1 MAALLLFQRALND
14 DGYVTI
20 RPPNRLGK
28 SGHGGITT
36 QITCTF
42 AYSMPDSPS
51 RYVRVLA
58 WFDHVL
64 IQPLYTARV
73 RRLILQS
80 FPFWIASLLTGLM
93 AVGYEKVFA
102 WAEEVSFVWLRRE
115 PLLAF
120 GLTPLAFLGS
130 WALVKWLAPAARG
143 SGIPQVMAG
152 IELSNPAQHRHTA
165 YLLSL
170 RVAVV
175 KILSSVVLLL
185 GGGVIGREGPTI
197 QVAAAIFR
205 TINRLQPAGWPQ
217 LSRQIAL
224 VTGGA
229 AGLAAAFNTP
239 LGGIVFVVEELT
251 QIHLSRFRM
260 AVFSA
265 VIIAGL
271 TAQQFLGP
279 YLYLGFPKI
288 TSPAGWY
295 QALVMVA
302 AIACGLAGAYFAKTL
317 LWLNGYRKR
326 FATPLAQAG
335 WVVGCGLLLAGLA
348 YGVGTDGVGTGKP
361 IINRLLFQNDGV
373 TPGYL
378 FPVRFAGMALS
389 YSSGGAGG
397 VFATSLSAGALLGDS
412 IARLAHV
419 AVADRN
425 LLILVSM
432 VGFLTGVVRSPF
444 TAAILVL
451 EMTDRHSAI
460 FQLLI
465 GAMLAQAVAALV
477 DPHSLYEHLRQGFIR
492 ETLSQEEL
500 PTTTVAATPAVPTPR
515 P

>member
-1 MAALLLFQRALND
+1 
-14 DGYVTI
+14 
-20 RPPNRLGK
+20 
-28 SGHGGITT
+28 
-36 QITCTF
+36 
-42 AYSMPDSPS
+42 MPDLPS
-51 RYVRVLA
+51 RYARVLA
-58 WFDHVL
+58 GFDRIL

-80 FPFWIASLLTGLM
+80 FPFWVASLLTGLM
-93 AVGYEKVFA
+93 AVGYERVFA
-102 WAEEVSFVWLRRE
+102 WAEAISFRWLQHL
-115 PLLAF
+115 PALTF
-120 GLTPLAFLGS
+120 VLTPLAFLAS
-130 WALVKWLAPAARG
+130 WALVHWLAPAARG

-152 IELSNPAQHRHTA
+152 IELSNPVQHRHTA

-170 RVAVV
+170 RVVSV
-175 KILSSVVLLL
+175 KVLSSVVLLL

-197 QVAAAIFR
+197 HVSAAIFR

-271 TAQQFLGP
+271 TAQQFLGS
-279 YLYLGFPKI
+279 YLYLGFPKV

-295 QALVMVA
+295 QALVMA
-302 AIACGLAGAYFAKTL
+302 AAVACGLAGAYFGKTL
-317 LWLNGYRKR
+317 LLLNRYRKQ
-326 FATPLAQAG
+326 FTTPLAQAG
-335 WVVGCGLLLAGLA
+335 WVVGCGLLLAGLV
-348 YGVGTDGVGTGKP
+348 YLVGPDGMGTGKP
-361 IINRLLFQNDGV
+361 IINRLLFQNSGV

-378 FPVRFAGMALS
+378 FPVRFMGMALS

-397 VFATSLSAGALLGDS
+397 IFSTALSAGALLGDG

-419 AVADRN
+419 AVPDRN

-492 ETLSQEEL
+492 ETLSQEVPPAPPETA
-500 PTTTVAATPAVPTPR
+500 TTGAAQPR
-515 P
+515 

>member
-1 MAALLLFQRALND
+1 MLAKRTLND
-14 DGYVTI
+14 EGCVTI
-20 RPPNRLGK
+20 RPPNRLEN
-28 SGHGGITT
+28 SGRGGVAAPITR
-36 QITCTF
+36 TF
-42 AYSMPDSPS
+42 TASMPDSPS
-51 RYVRVLA
+51 RYARALA
-58 WFDHVL
+58 WFDRVF

-102 WAEEVSFVWLRRE
+102 WAEEVSFSWLRRE

-120 GLTPLAFLGS
+120 GLTPLAFLVS
-130 WALVKWLAPAARG
+130 WALVKRFAPAARG

-152 IELSNPAQHRHTA
+152 IELSNPGQHRYTG

-170 RVAVV
+170 RVAGV
-175 KILSSVVLLL
+175 KVLSSVVLLL

-197 QVAAAIFR
+197 QVSAAIFR
-205 TINRLQPAGWPQ
+205 AINRLQPAGWPQ

-251 QIHLSRFRM
+251 QIHLSRFRL

-271 TAQQFLGP
+271 TAQQFLGS

-295 QALVMVA
+295 QVLVMVA
-302 AIACGLAGAYFAKTL
+302 AVACGLAGAYFAKTL
-317 LWLNGYRKR
+317 LWLNGYRRR
-326 FATPLAQAG
+326 FVTLQAQAG

-348 YGVGTDGVGTGKP
+348 YLVGPDGVGTGKP
-361 IINRLLFQNDGV
+361 IINRLLFQNNGV
-373 TPGYL
+373 TAGYL

-397 VFATSLSAGALLGDS
+397 VFATSLSAGALLGDG
-412 IARLAHV
+412 IAQLAQV

-492 ETLSQEEL
+492 ETLSQEAPAAPAE
-500 PTTTVAATPAVPTPR
+500 TTAPRAAQP
-515 P
+515 

>member
-1 MAALLLFQRALND
+1 
-14 DGYVTI
+14 
-20 RPPNRLGK
+20 
-28 SGHGGITT
+28 
-36 QITCTF
+36 
-42 AYSMPDSPS
+42 MPDSFS
-51 RYVRVLA
+51 RYARVLA
-58 WFDHVL
+58 WFDRVF

-102 WAEEVSFVWLRRE
+102 WAEEISFGWLRRE

-120 GLTPLAFLGS
+120 GLTPLAFLAS

-152 IELSNPAQHRHTA
+152 IELSTPAQHRHTA

-170 RVAVV
+170 RVAAV
-175 KILSSVVLLL
+175 KVLSSVVLLL

-197 QVAAAIFR
+197 QVSAAIFR

-271 TAQQFLGP
+271 TAQQFLGS

-295 QALVMVA
+295 QALVLA
-302 AIACGLAGAYFAKTL
+302 AVACGLAGAYFAKTL
-317 LWLNGYRKR
+317 LWLNAFRKR
-326 FATPLAQAG
+326 FTTVRAQAG
-335 WVVGCGLLLAGLA
+335 WVAGCGLLLAGLA
-348 YGVGTDGVGTGKP
+348 YAVGPDGVGTGKP

-373 TPGYL
+373 TLGYL

-412 IARLAHV
+412 IAQLAHV

-492 ETLSQEEL
+492 ETLSQED
-500 PTTTVAATPAVPTPR
+500 PPVATVAATPAVPTPQ

>member
-1 MAALLLFQRALND
+1 
-14 DGYVTI
+14 
-20 RPPNRLGK
+20 
-28 SGHGGITT
+28 
-36 QITCTF
+36 
-42 AYSMPDSPS
+42 MPDSNSPS
-51 RYVRVLA
+51 RYARALA
-58 WFDHVL
+58 WFDHTF

-80 FPFWIASLLTGLM
+80 FPFWIASFLTGLM
-93 AVGYEKVFA
+93 AVGYEKLFA
-102 WAEEVSFVWLRRE
+102 WAEEVSFSWLRQM
-115 PLLAF
+115 PILAF
-120 GLTPLAFLGS
+120 GLTPLAFLLS
-130 WALVKWLAPAARG
+130 WALVKQFAPAARG

-152 IELSNPAQHRHTA
+152 IELSNPVQHRHTA

-170 RVAVV
+170 RVAFIKVF
-175 KILSSVVLLL
+175 SSVVLLL

-205 TINRLQPAGWPQ
+205 AINRLQPAGWPQ

-271 TAQQFLGP
+271 TAQQFLGS

-295 QALVMVA
+295 QVLVMVA
-302 AIACGLAGAYFAKTL
+302 AVVCGLAGAVFAKTL
-317 LWLNGYRKR
+317 LGLNNYRKR
-326 FATPLAQAG
+326 FVTPVAQAG
-335 WVVGCGLLLAGLA
+335 WVVGCGLVLATLA
-348 YGVGTDGVGTGKP
+348 YLVGPEGVGTGKP
-361 IINRLLFQNDGV
+361 IINQLLFQNSGV

-397 VFATSLSAGALLGDS
+397 VFATSLSAGALLGDGV
-412 IARLAHV
+412 ARLAEV

-425 LLILVSM
+425 LIILVSM

-465 GAMLAQAVAALV
+465 GALLAQAVAALI

-492 ETLSQEEL
+492 ETLHRNDE
-500 PTTTVAATPAVPTPR
+500 PAAPPATLHPQP
-515 P
+515 